1 MMAVTVEAQ
10 FHQAMVQLHETTVRE
25 LDYRPTY
32 FVRMVSEHGGV
43 EAARRLLATDK
54 PSDGFTTLW
63 EAKRLDLSVEAHV
76 IDPTYE
82 SLFTDDERRTA
93 QRRLEQYGYRG

>member
-1 MMAVTVEAQ
+1 VTAEGK
-10 FHQAMVQLHETTVRE
+10 FHQAMVQLHATTVRE
-25 LDYRPTY
+25 LDYKPTY

-63 EAKRLDLSVEAHV
+63 EAGRLDLSVEAHV
-76 IDPTYE
+76 LDPAYE
-82 SLFTDDERRTA
+82 PLFTDDERSVA
-93 QRRLEQYGYRG
+93 QRRLEQYGYPG